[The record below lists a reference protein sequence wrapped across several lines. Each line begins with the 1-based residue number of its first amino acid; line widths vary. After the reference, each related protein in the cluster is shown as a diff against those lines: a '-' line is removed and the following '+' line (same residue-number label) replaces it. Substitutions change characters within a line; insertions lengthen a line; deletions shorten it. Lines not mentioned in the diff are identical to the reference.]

1 MKFRALLFAPILA
14 FAFASPA
21 SAQAVVDNP
30 GICAQLYPDANC
42 ENYGPGNPY
51 VGTYS
56 TRDLPGANVFMAAPV
71 RHSFLKKHNVHI
83 DWMN

>member
-1 MKFRALLFAPILA
+1 MTFRALLLAPIFA
-14 FAFASPA
+14 FAFAAPA

-30 GICAQLYPDANC
+30 GICAQFYPDANC

-51 VGTYS
+51 VGAYS

-71 RHSFLKKHNVHI
+71 RHPSLKKHQVH
-83 DWMN
+83 